1 MQPSSIFQGTSYTQ
15 AISIGKVAR
24 RALENVA
31 RGSILGVTS
40 RGIFLQL
47 PTLRVLF
54 LSREAFRGPLTINLP
69 EEAFPEAEVGE
80 LVEIHSGQIRF
91 SRDHLTVNTN
101 DSLIWAAPAVS
112 KASVTPREREMRL
125 REVATGII
133 LAKDG
138 FGFSSLLGELLGI
151 STPKASGGVY
161 EHLLPVLRQAQA
173 AIHPG
178 HTPDLVPLLAR
189 FFGLGTGLTPSG
201 DDVIMGLLLCLN
213 RYGAGVGSE
222 QEWDE
227 INQQAVKMAYEKTT
241 SLSANLIE
249 CAVQGQADERLI
261 TALDGIYCEF
271 PSTTDSINAL
281 LAWGHSSGS
290 DALLGITLAILAAAD
305 GN

>member
-1 MQPSSIFQGTSYTQ
+1 MQPSPTFQGTSYTQ

-24 RALENVA
+24 SALENVT

-54 LSREAFRGPLTINLP
+54 LSREAFQGPLTINLP
-69 EEAFPEAEVGE
+69 GETFPEAEVGE
-80 LVEIHSGQIRF
+80 LVEIHSGLIQF
-91 SRDHLTVNTN
+91 SKASVTISTN
-101 DSLIWAAPAVS
+101 NSTMWSAPAVS
-112 KASVTPREREMRL
+112 KAIISPVQREIRL

-138 FGFSSLLGELLGI
+138 YGFSSLLGELLGI
-151 STPKASGGVY
+151 SAPLASGSVY
-161 EHLLPVLRQAQA
+161 YHLLPVLRQAQA
-173 AIHPG
+173 AIHRG
-178 HTPDLVPLLAR
+178 HITDLVPLLAS

-201 DDVIMGLLLCLN
+201 DDLIMGLFLCLN
-213 RYGAGVGSE
+213 RYKARVGS
-222 QEWDE
+222 QQALDE
-227 INQQAVKMAYEKTT
+227 INQQAVKTAFEKTT

-249 CAVQGQADERLI
+249 CAVEGQADERLI
-261 TALDGIYCEF
+261 TAVDGIYCEF
-271 PSTTDSINAL
+271 PSTTDCINAL

-290 DALLGITLAILAAAD
+290 DALLGITLATLAAAD